1 VADTYARLTKEGMM
15 RAVTI
20 TEFGATPAVV
30 EIPTPEPGV
39 GQVLIKLAAAG
50 MNPMDRTFASGAQTP
65 PLPATFPMVLG
76 ADCAGVVEKLGKG
89 ASKYSVGDN
98 LFGQLLITPLGSAGT
113 YAEYVAVA
121 EDAHLARVP
130 SEVDLVV
137 AASLPTA
144 GATGLALVDVLE
156 PLTEKEV
163 LIAGAGGGV
172 GSFVTQFALNAG
184 GHVIANVRSS
194 LDEMRM
200 EGYGV
205 AETINREAVELLDA
219 VRQEHPEGIDVLID
233 LVDDGAAF
241 SALASLAKRGATAV
255 STRYAADEE
264 VLRAKGVA
272 GINFN
277 LSAQMSSELL
287 ERLAEAVA
295 DGRIV
300 APPIRRISLDEAP
313 AAFNPAPPQSA
324 SGKTVIVMNAP

>member
-1 VADTYARLTKEGMM
+1 ML
-15 RAVTI
+15 AVTI
-20 TEFGATPAVV
+20 TEFGATPALV
-30 EIPTPEPGV
+30 EIPAPEPGP

-50 MNPMDRTFASGAQTP
+50 MNPMDRTFASGARTP

-76 ADCAGVVEKLGKG
+76 ADGAGVVEKLGEG
-89 ASKYSVGDN
+89 ASRYSVGDN

-130 SEVDLVV
+130 SGVDLVV

-156 PLTEKEV
+156 PLSEKDV

-194 LDEMRM
+194 LDERRM

-205 AETINREAVELLDA
+205 AETINREAVDLPDA
-219 VRQEHPEGIDVLID
+219 VRREHPDGIDVLID
-233 LVDDGAAF
+233 LVNDGATFAE
-241 SALASLAKRGATAV
+241 LASLAKPGGTAAT
-255 STRYAADEE
+255 TRYAADEE
-264 VLRAKGVA
+264 GLRAKGIA

-277 LSAQMSSELL
+277 LAAQMSSELL

-295 DGRIV
+295 DGRII

-313 AAFNPAPPQSA
+313 AVFNPAPPQPA
-324 SGKTVIVMNAP
+324 SGKTVIVMSAP